1 MNRAIGEWLATS
13 RQKLNDGTLTSAD
26 LDRLEGLA
34 TSQRQLVLYL
44 YSKSTNMRSPVA
56 SWMLYDA
63 TQPQEPTLPSQAAP
77 YDSVFA
83 AVADCWRI
91 VQFPDAKLY
100 SYDDV
105 DNNYLGFEFILEK
118 MI

>member
-44 YSKSTNMRSPVA
+44 YSKSTNMRSAVA

-63 TQPQEPTLPSQAAP
+63 TQPQEPKVSH
-77 YDSVFA
+77 
-83 AVADCWRI
+83 AVEMRNRALSMRLRT
-91 VQFPDAKLY
+91 VK
-100 SYDDV
+100 SYGV
-105 DNNYLGFEFILEK
+105 GNSEERARP
-118 MI
+118 